1 MEPQESV
8 EHQWP
13 YLLSFLPPE
22 EVLEKTS
29 KTWGALT
36 RKRAVESA
44 SDLVRLALVY
54 GFCGYALRQTAAWA
68 ETAEIASLSNVALL
82 RRLQK
87 ASDWL
92 GHLLGVMLAERAAAV
107 PSNQTRLR
115 LIDATMVSAPG
126 KPGPND
132 WRLHVEFDLAALAIS
147 EIQVTQVRGGETL
160 SRYEFQP
167 GELVVADRGYS
178 GRPGLVH
185 VVQAGAQ
192 FIVRLNSSSVPL
204 QKPDGEPFDL
214 LTAVRSLPEAE
225 VGAFDLEIQPDR
237 RDKTPAIP
245 VRLVAVRKSEEAA
258 EEARKKLLRKASQQR
273 KELQPQTLELASYVL
288 VLTSTCATDFSPQ
301 QILEIY
307 RFRWQIELTFKR
319 LKSLLG
325 LGRLQAK
332 NPELARTFLF
342 AKLLGALLLEELTQA
357 YLSFS
362 PWGFRIQLHPPP
374 LPVAYPASPSR

>member
-1 MEPQESV
+1 MEPQESL

-54 GFCGYALRQTAAWA
+54 GFCGFSLRQTAAWA

-185 VVQAGAQ
+185 VVEAGAQ

-204 QKPDGEPFDL
+204 QKPDGEQFDL

-288 VLTSTCATDFSPQ
+288 VLTSTSATDFSPQ

-374 LPVAYPASPSR
+374 LPVAHPASPTR